1 MLEFGDSR
9 LGGGLEHKLGVFRE
23 LYVVVGKLEE

>member
-1 MLEFGDSR
+1 MLDFGGGK
-9 LGGGLEHKLGVFRE
+9 LGGRLEDKLGVFRE